1 MSDTKQ
7 NFDDYIFDNVLE
19 DTYLA
24 IKDVRENIDRQ
35 AKETREIDFDYNPY
49 EGRDEREKLDKV
61 ITKNIV
67 DSIKDR
73 LYNVDFEN
81 KLMRGVN
88 VEAVRSVVGRDDFST
103 FFRPSQILKDS
114 IDTEEAIQLMSPMD
128 GVRYYHMC
136 GDIEYPVKFSELMF
150 KATTETLCGLMLYSR
165 LEPIVDKGFANLA
178 KDIDSARVYS
188 QVVSPRLID
197 HFEDCAHYLKEK
209 TADMSLSDK
218 TQETIDRVCAN
229 FEWNETKRIEARFAD
244 VVAQEG
250 RKTIDVPEAVEDD
263 KDLEYQISVSLLVH
277 LVILDVL
284 VLPRFVRPRS
294 ALFRRQSIEQA
305 HCPIALLD
313 VQIAPLRYADYP
325 SMPCRARRPCPSG
338 LVHRASSMSKQ
349 KLNPCDN
356 LTGVFVVTKE

>member
-1 MSDTKQ
+1 MSDTKY

-19 DTYLA
+19 NTYLA
-24 IKDVRENIDRQ
+24 IKDVRENIDKWV
-35 AKETREIDFDYNPY
+35 KETREIDFDYNPY

-81 KLMRGVN
+81 KVMRGVN
-88 VEAVRSVVGRDDFST
+88 VEAVRSVVGRDDFSN
-103 FFRPSQILKDS
+103 FFRPSQVLKDS
-114 IDTEEAIQLMSPMD
+114 VDPEIAVQLMSPMD
-128 GVRYYHMC
+128 SVYYCHMH
-136 GDIEYPVKFSELMF
+136 GDIEYPVDFSELMF
-150 KATTETLCGLMLYSR
+150 KATTETLCGLMSYSR
-165 LEPIVDKGFANLA
+165 LEPMVDKGFANLA

-197 HFEDCAHYLKEK
+197 HFEDCAQYLKEK

-250 RKTIDVPEAVEDD
+250 RKHIDVSEAENDGQ
-263 KDLEYQISVSLLVH
+263 EME
-277 LVILDVL
+277 
-284 VLPRFVRPRS
+284 F
-294 ALFRRQSIEQA
+294 
-305 HCPIALLD
+305 
-313 VQIAPLRYADYP
+313 
-325 SMPCRARRPCPSG
+325 
-338 LVHRASSMSKQ
+338 
-349 KLNPCDN
+349 
-356 LTGVFVVTKE
+356 